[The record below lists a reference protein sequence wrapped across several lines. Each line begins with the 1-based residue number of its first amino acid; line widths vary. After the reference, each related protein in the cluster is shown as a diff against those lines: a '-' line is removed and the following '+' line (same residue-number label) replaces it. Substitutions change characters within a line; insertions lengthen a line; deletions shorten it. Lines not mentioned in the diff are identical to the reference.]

1 MRRNFFF
8 SSAVLANLAV
18 SLLAAVSLLSIIATA
33 RPPQAAPA
41 QTFRFAQPSASA
53 GGCEICYSIQPFTQH
68 DRNDLQEWFA
78 KELPKKVPGACVDP
92 QKADHALVVGVSG
105 EELTR
110 PSLAPCI
117 PTFLQSVLSLGF
129 FRRETAQS

>member
-53 GGCEICYSIQPFTQH
+53 GGCEIYYSIQPVDPNLLKLLGTPAVPTNPSLLTSPEYPTAQLGFALQGH
-68 DRNDLQEWFA
+68 SLASARSRKKLRVADRN
-78 KELPKKVPGACVDP
+78 
-92 QKADHALVVGVSG
+92 
-105 EELTR
+105 
-110 PSLAPCI
+110 
-117 PTFLQSVLSLGF
+117 
-129 FRRETAQS
+129 